1 MALAA
6 EFRHQ
11 LSLQFLNISK
21 FAIADRTSQNV
32 QNWHLKSGSIL
43 SSIFDVTAARFLVL
57 FFTHC
62 LVLRTTTKCIHIKIF
77 EKREFLVV
85 WSGSLDNVR
94 LRAEFSSLLVLPLQ
108 SQNGLA
114 FFNSFS

>member
-57 FFTHC
+57 FFYP
-62 LVLRTTTKCIHIKIF
+62 L
-77 EKREFLVV
+77 
-85 WSGSLDNVR
+85 
-94 LRAEFSSLLVLPLQ
+94 FSITNHNKVYPH
-108 SQNGLA
+108 
-114 FFNSFS
+114 